1 VTRVSNYRRREALYA
16 FACLLPLLLVLGV
29 GTWALQQ
36 RYHPHACT
44 VTRSD
49 R

>member
-1 VTRVSNYRRREALYA
+1 MTPRQALYA

-36 RYHPHACT
+36 QYHPRTGVCH
-44 VTRSD
+44 VK
-49 R
+49 